1 MLWSATFQPWNLSC
15 TQSNSES
22 IVALA
27 NSLLDKNDFPLGLMT
42 FKTVVVVP
50 AHLDG
55 KIWLQLTPW
64 ERNFIK
70 MFNLSAEMYPE
81 CVIASWDALVFL
93 LDLQNI
99 LIKGPIGK
107 QKKIEC
113 LCKLQTS
120 GKNICTAHF
129 KTILNISN
137 SHYEEMIQVLKFLRK
152 L

>member
-1 MLWSATFQPWNLSC
+1 MLCSSATFQLWSLSC

-22 IVALA
+22 IVALV

-50 AHLDG
+50 VHLDG
-55 KIWLQLTPW
+55 EIWLQLTPW

-93 LDLQNI
+93 LDAQNI
-99 LIKGPIGK
+99 ESRVQLDA
-107 QKKIEC
+107 KKKLNVYANYKHQEKHMHRTFQNEIE
-113 LCKLQTS
+113 
-120 GKNICTAHF
+120 HF
-129 KTILNISN
+129 QFS
-137 SHYEEMIQVLKFLRK
+137 LRRNDRGS
-152 L
+152 